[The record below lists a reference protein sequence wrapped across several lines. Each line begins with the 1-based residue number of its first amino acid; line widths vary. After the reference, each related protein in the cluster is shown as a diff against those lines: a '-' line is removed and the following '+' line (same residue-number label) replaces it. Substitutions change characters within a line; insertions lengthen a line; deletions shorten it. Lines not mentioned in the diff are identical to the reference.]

1 MAQVCAVH
9 ELNVSAVILHERAF
23 FFPTTDASASSRT
36 VQMLRRLEASREM
49 TRMLSAADGGVG
61 NINGDDVMFGFN
73 ALDAILGEICVQLSA
88 RAEKALRDSEALV
101 TEVLRNPN
109 LMDDAATE
117 RMREGVQQGNFFVQR
132 EKVLAEAVEE
142 MLKTVLEVDIHAI
155 MVVLAHE
162 NEPSDVCELE
172 AVLESHLHELGII
185 CAQLELAE
193 LHIEHGHSAL
203 LHREHR

>member
-1 MAQVCAVH
+1 
-9 ELNVSAVILHERAF
+9 
-23 FFPTTDASASSRT
+23 
-36 VQMLRRLEASREM
+36 
-49 TRMLSAADGGVG
+49 MLSAADGGVG

-132 EKVLAEAVEE
+132 EKVLAEAVEGQG
-142 MLKTVLEVDIHAI
+142 DRDAHARLRPDESLDDGRRVRGAGGREPRLRGGI
-155 MVVLAHE
+155 DDAVHE
-162 NEPSDVCELE
+162 PRRRD
-172 AVLESHLHELGII
+172 LHDERHG
-185 CAQLELAE
+185 CAT
-193 LHIEHGHSAL
+193 GGSGG
-203 LHREHR
+203 RT